1 MSPHYLGSY
10 AEELNGHDA
19 STPLETQSGYNS
31 QPGGTPCS
39 GTWGTTWAGTERRRG
54 CPTDTSLHPDMN
66 FWIKSP
72 TMSFLLLGTWGT
84 SVATISY
91 LYRDRPEVAHYHRE
105 QPPCSP
111 ITDSVGLPYRE
122 HNLCNAPAASTDS
135 VGIPYRVHCPR
146 PQSKPWQYPSGTGK
160 TRPGVPTTSS
170 PPGSAWTS
178 PDQVSGVASPTGTGT
193 ASWHTCLSTTSQ
205 IALSREPMPH

>member
-10 AEELNGHDA
+10 AEELNGHDP
-19 STPLETQSGYNS
+19 STPLETRSGYNS

-39 GTWGTTWAGTERRRG
+39 
-54 CPTDTSLHPDMN
+54 
-66 FWIKSP
+66 
-72 TMSFLLLGTWGT
+72 GTWGT

-170 PPGSAWTS
+170 PPGSTWTS
-178 PDQVSGVASPTGTGT
+178 PDQVPGVTSPTGTGT
-193 ASWHTCLSTTSQ
+193 ASWHACLSTTSQ
-205 IALSREPMPH
+205 IALSRIPMLH